1 MTVYIEY
8 VIINNFIIDY
18 LLLRFTFIFTGQK
31 VNRIRLII
39 LSLIG
44 AIFSLVFPLIKMGNF
59 YLTIIK
65 ILFGTLLVAVSA
77 RYKNKREFF
86 INLCVFY
93 FLTFLLGGSIFGVY
107 FIFGVSY
114 SSELAVATCFVP
126 ACLLALIGKEVVKFL
141 YRRKHVESVIYNFE
155 FTIFGKKFTG
165 RGFLDTGNS
174 LYYKD
179 NPVIICEKKFIR
191 EVLDVP
197 NFYKSLEKI
206 MVNTVNGKSEK
217 FCLPLDEFRI
227 FIGDKPN
234 IYNNVTLTISEVK
247 IIGAD
252 AILHPAL
259 VGVNYE
265 KSDNGK
271 LKKVS

>member
-18 LLLRFTFIFTGQK
+18 LLLRFTYILTGK
-31 VNRIRLII
+31 EVKRLKLII

-44 AIFSLVFPLIKMGNF
+44 GVFSLVFPLIRLGNF
-59 YLTIIK
+59 YLTLIK
-65 ILFGTLLVAVSA
+65 ILFGTLLVFVSA
-77 RYKNKREFF
+77 RYKNKREFY
-86 INLCVFY
+86 INLTVFY

-107 FIFGVSY
+107 FLIGVSY
-114 SSELAVATCFVP
+114 SSELAVATCFLPV
-126 ACLLALIGKEVVKFL
+126 CLLACAGKKVVSFL

-155 FTIFGKKFTG
+155 FTLLGKKFTG

-174 LYYKD
+174 LYFND
-179 NPVIICEKKFIR
+179 NPVILCEKKFI
-191 EVLDVP
+191 EKAFDDN
-197 NFYKSLEKI
+197 NFYKRVEKI
-206 MVNTVNGKSEK
+206 TVNTINGVSEK
-217 FCLPLDEFRI
+217 YCVPLDEFRI

-234 IYNNVTLTISEVK
+234 IYNKVTLSISEVK

-265 KSDNGK
+265 SNDIGK